1 MHLLFWICAI
11 GGVVLLVVGIVTD
24 GLADGLFDALSLGDD
39 GAVVPVAG
47 AFLAAFGIVGL
58 VAESLSDGNRL
69 VALVAAI
76 VGGVVLAVLA
86 ARFVRG
92 ALGMRTD
99 PTPTSSDLLGRGGRV
114 VTPID
119 VDAAGEVLVRL
130 SGQRL
135 KLLARAERHVA
146 VGTDVVVVEVLSPS
160 SVRVEPEASFF
171 GGSEGGTHP

>member
-11 GGVVLLVVGIVTD
+11 GGVVLLVIGIVTD
-24 GLADGLFDALSLGDD
+24 GLADGVFDALSFGDD
-39 GAVVPVAG
+39 GAIVPVTG
-47 AFLAAFGIVGL
+47 AFLASFGIVGL
-58 VAESLSDGNRL
+58 VAESLTDGNRL
-69 VALVAAI
+69 VAIGAAA
-76 VGGVVLAVLA
+76 VGGLLFAALA
-86 ARFVRG
+86 ARFVSS
-92 ALGMRTD
+92 ALGMHTD

-135 KLLARAERHVA
+135 KLLARAESPVA

-160 SVRVEPEASFF
+160 AVRVEPEASFF